1 MLPKVKQK
9 GQEIPF
15 PQLKI
20 TIIYY
25 ALNSFLNPQN
35 IMYYSIR

>member
-15 PQLKI
+15 PQLEI
-20 TIIYY
+20 AIIYY
-25 ALNSFLNPQN
+25 GLNSFLKP
-35 IMYYSIR
+35 